1 MCLTRF
7 VGERSYAGIVRKG
20 EVMAET
26 VEFQDADMRRAW
38 EEADAA
44 ERDAEQNP
52 ERIAERRRRLIK
64 WVQAR
69 ASA

>member
-1 MCLTRF
+1 MPNGF
-7 VGERSYAGIVRKG
+7 FGERSYAGVVRTG
-20 EVMAET
+20 CVMAKT
-26 VEFQDADMRRAW
+26 VEFHDADMRRAW
-38 EEADAA
+38 AEADAV

-64 WVQAR
+64 WVEAR

>member
-1 MCLTRF
+1 
-7 VGERSYAGIVRKG
+7 
-20 EVMAET
+20 MAKA
-26 VEFQDADMRRAW
+26 VEFHDADMRRAW

-44 ERDAEQNP
+44 ERDAEKNP

-64 WVQAR
+64 WVEAR

>member
-1 MCLTRF
+1 
-7 VGERSYAGIVRKG
+7 
-20 EVMAET
+20 MAKA
-26 VEFQDADMRRAW
+26 VQFHDADMRRAW

-44 ERDAEQNP
+44 ERAAEQNP

-64 WVQAR
+64 WVEAR